1 MNEKDKLFRAFRYLI
16 YLIIGLFLFYIL
28 GFTLIYL
35 LGAA

>member
-16 YLIIGLFLFYIL
+16 YLIIGFFLFYFL